1 METIWIDDNRQLRK
15 EIFMIDKNLILIEYL
30 RQVEKGNTLQF
41 ELQQPLR
48 GYTFKSEYSTND
60 QNLKVVVVSQR
71 PTEKQVL
78 WCGKKLFEAFQI
90 EVFGDSIRDEKEVA
104 NSIGELIG
112 DNVTTTYDGKNYQ
125 IMFMQ
130 MSNPQSVVYDDIR
143 RVAYTMILRTLINEI

>member
-15 EIFMIDKNLILIEYL
+15 EIFMIDKNIILIEYL
-30 RQVEKGNTLQF
+30 NSLVNDNQSSQSVLGD
-41 ELQQPLR
+41 
-48 GYTFKSEYSTND
+48 YTFKSEYSTND
-60 QNLKVVVVSQR
+60 QDLKVVVVSQR

-78 WCGKKLFEAFQI
+78 WCGKKLFEAFQV

-104 NSIGELIG
+104 NKIGELIG
-112 DNVTTTYDGKNYQ
+112 DNVTITYDGKNYQ

>member
-1 METIWIDDNRQLRK
+1 MEAIWIDDNRQLRK
-15 EIFMIDKNLILIEYL
+15 EIFMIDKNIILIEYL
-30 RQVEKGNTLQF
+30 NSLVNDNQSSQSVLSD
-41 ELQQPLR
+41 
-48 GYTFKSEYSTND
+48 YTFKSEYSTND
-60 QNLKVVVVSQR
+60 QDLKVVVVSQR

-78 WCGKKLFEAFQI
+78 WCGKKLFEAFQV

-104 NSIGELIG
+104 NKIGELIG